1 MYVSE
6 IFRIFAPNLII
17 LIMVQAKH
25 YTNKEEVIADF
36 RKAFARKKEWLVQAE
51 KELAEIQAKRK
62 LAAV

>member
-1 MYVSE
+1 
-6 IFRIFAPNLII
+6 
-17 LIMVQAKH
+17 MVQAKH